1 VVRWEQFDAAEYEI
15 SFNEDKLA
23 AHGISAYDAM
33 EVLMNGVHVIRN
45 KRVANRYRVRG
56 RTNAGRALELII
68 IVEGNRRLRC
78 ITRLESM
85 TSRKR
90 KLLDDQIEAEVL
102 ADLHDPS
109 AWKEPIF
116 VPPSKSPLPEW
127 VTLGRHL
134 ELSARFHVLS
144 VLHRLGAE
152 ASMTNAY
159 RDNVDITVVHA
170 PGRALT
176 IDVKTLNGTNKWR
189 VQPFS
194 SRKHHYV
201 AFVVYVRKAMNDQ
214 SAAPDVLIFPSGQL
228 KASIDRHETP
238 VVNIPSLARELGISD
253 SWQQLIVEAA

>member
-1 VVRWEQFDAAEYEI
+1 
-15 SFNEDKLA
+15 
-23 AHGISAYDAM
+23 
-33 EVLMNGVHVIRN
+33 
-45 KRVANRYRVRG
+45 
-56 RTNAGRALELII
+56 
-68 IVEGNRRLRC
+68 
-78 ITRLESM
+78 M

-90 KLLDDQIEAEVL
+90 KLLDDQIEAEIV
-102 ADLHDPS
+102 ADLDDPS
-109 AWKEPIF
+109 AWEEPIF
-116 VPPSKSPLPEW
+116 VAPSKSPLPEW

-152 ASMTNAY
+152 ASLTNAY

-176 IDVKTLNGTNKWR
+176 IDVKTLIGTNKWR

-194 SRKHHYV
+194 SRKYHYV
-201 AFVVYVRKAMNDQ
+201 AFVVYARKAMNDP

-228 KASIDRHETP
+228 KTFVERQKSAT
-238 VVNIPSLARELGISD
+238 VNIQSLGRQLGVTN